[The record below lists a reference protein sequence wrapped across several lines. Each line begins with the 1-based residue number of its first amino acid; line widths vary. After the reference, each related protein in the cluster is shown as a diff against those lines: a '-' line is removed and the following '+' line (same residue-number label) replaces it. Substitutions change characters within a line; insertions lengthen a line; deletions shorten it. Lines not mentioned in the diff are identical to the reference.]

1 MTNWLIGKNKDSWS
15 RLQRCI
21 TMKIGHKN
29 KLRKSL
35 AYHVRLYR
43 NYFIQI
49 DLVIGVASGK
59 EKEQAIRAALKGD
72 LIDVLV
78 TDDETA
84 ETLLFRK

>member
-1 MTNWLIGKNKDSWS
+1 M
-15 RLQRCI
+15 
-21 TMKIGHKN
+21 
-29 KLRKSL
+29 
-35 AYHVRLYR
+35 
-43 NYFIQI
+43 
-49 DLVIGVASGK
+49 IGVASGK